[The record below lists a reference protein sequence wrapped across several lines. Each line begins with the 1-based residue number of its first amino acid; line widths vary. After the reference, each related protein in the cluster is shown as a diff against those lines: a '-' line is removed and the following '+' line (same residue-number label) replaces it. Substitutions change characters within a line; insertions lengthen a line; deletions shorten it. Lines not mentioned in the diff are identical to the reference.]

1 MDVPLKLL
9 VLKTQVQTRNR
20 THFVLLD
27 KPSGEEGRRAMRAY
41 AGPNM
46 APKAQAASKHR
57 EGMKNT
63 KYTKELIACI
73 ASLALNAMCNTTNF
87 CGAAR
92 RAQGG
97 LPFYERFISHFF
109 TYYAAMAA
117 VVAVA
122 AALSPML
129 CLLPRSI
136 CR

>member
-57 EGMKNT
+57 VGMKNT

-73 ASLALNAMCNTTNF
+73 ASLALNAMCNTTNC
-87 CGAAR
+87 CGQAR
-92 RAQGG
+92 RGARKGG
-97 LPFYERFISHFF
+97 CHFMKDSYH
-109 TYYAAMAA
+109 TS
-117 VVAVA
+117 
-122 AALSPML
+122 L
-129 CLLPRSI
+129 RTT
-136 CR
+136 RR

>member
-9 VLKTQVQTRNR
+9 FLKTPVQTRNR

-41 AGPNM
+41 ARPNM
-46 APKAQAASKHR
+46 APKAQAATKHR

-73 ASLALNAMCNTTNF
+73 ASLALNAMCNTTNCF
-87 CGAAR
+87 GAAR

-97 LPFYERFISHFF
+97 MPFYERFISHFF
-109 TYYAAMAA
+109 TYYPAIAMAA
-117 VVAVA
+117 AA
-122 AALSPML
+122 AALSHMV
-129 CLLPRSI
+129 CLGLSTDN
-136 CR
+136 

>member
-9 VLKTQVQTRNR
+9 FLKTPVQTRNR

-41 AGPNM
+41 ARPNM
-46 APKAQAASKHR
+46 APKAQAATKHR

-73 ASLALNAMCNTTNF
+73 ASLALNAMCNTPDC
-87 CGAAR
+87 CGEAR

-109 TYYAAMAA
+109 TYYATMAMAA
-117 VVAVA
+117 S
-122 AALSPML
+122 AALSL
-129 CLLPRSI
+129 IVCLGLSADN
-136 CR
+136 

>member
-9 VLKTQVQTRNR
+9 FLKTPVQTRNR

-41 AGPNM
+41 AEPNM
-46 APKAQAASKHR
+46 APKAQAATKHR

-73 ASLALNAMCNTTNF
+73 ASLALNAMCNTTDC

-92 RAQGG
+92 ARG
-97 LPFYERFISHFF
+97 
-109 TYYAAMAA
+109 AAI
-117 VVAVA
+117 
-122 AALSPML
+122 L
-129 CLLPRSI
+129 
-136 CR
+136 

>member
-9 VLKTQVQTRNR
+9 VLKTPVQTRNR

-73 ASLALNAMCNTTNF
+73 ASLALNAMCNTTDC
-87 CGAAR
+87 CGAAWRGARKGGCHFMKDSYHTSLRTTR
-92 RAQGG
+92 RW
-97 LPFYERFISHFF
+97 RW
-109 TYYAAMAA
+109 
-117 VVAVA
+117 
-122 AALSPML
+122 
-129 CLLPRSI
+129 R
-136 CR
+136 RRRR